1 LVLVIDKAYLLYLV
15 LMAIF
20 GWLCYR
26 FGHAVGVM
34 EELELVVH
42 CFMGHDLG
50 PDDPAPEEDQ

>member
-1 LVLVIDKAYLLYLV
+1 MIDKAYMLYLV

-42 CFMGHDLG
+42 YFMGHDLG
-50 PDDPAPEEDQ
+50 PDDPTPEGDQ